1 MSRNTAQRPI
11 ASLLA
16 HSENANELLPHLHQ
30 HALDVT
36 SGICSLLFRHNPRT
50 GDLQATSGFA
60 LDSLRTDP
68 WLYGPEE
75 AALVAEAF
83 TRHAPTLV
91 ADTGRQAPEL
101 AARLCSRA
109 ALLLPLV
116 RGGERVGLLAIGFET
131 PPSAGSVERAGAEVG
146 DAFITALEL
155 LHLRQTD
162 ELQRDVRELLDE
174 FTGSLAA
181 TLTPIAR
188 RCGSTIA
195 ARAS

>member
-1 MSRNTAQRPI
+1 MSRNTVQRPI

-36 SGICSLLFRHNPRT
+36 GGICSLLFRHNPRT

-68 WLYGPEE
+68 WLPGPEE

-91 ADTGRQAPEL
+91 ADRIAP
-101 AARLCSRA
+101 
-109 ALLLPLV
+109 
-116 RGGERVGLLAIGFET
+116 T
-131 PPSAGSVERAGAEVG
+131 NSAGTSGFSPGV
-146 DAFITALEL
+146 
-155 LHLRQTD
+155 
-162 ELQRDVRELLDE
+162 
-174 FTGSLAA
+174 
-181 TLTPIAR
+181 
-188 RCGSTIA
+188 
-195 ARAS
+195 ARASSAKYGM

>member
-1 MSRNTAQRPI
+1 MSRNTVQRPV

-16 HSENANELLPHLHQ
+16 HSANANELLPHLHQ

-36 SGICSLLFRHNPRT
+36 GGICSLLFRHNPRT

-68 WLYGPEE
+68 WLPGPEE

-109 ALLLPLV
+109 ALLMPLV

-131 PPSAGSVERAGAEVG
+131 PPSAS
-146 DAFITALEL
+146 
-155 LHLRQTD
+155 
-162 ELQRDVRELLDE
+162 
-174 FTGSLAA
+174 S
-181 TLTPIAR
+181 AR
-188 RCGSTIA
+188 A
-195 ARAS
+195 ARSATRSSRPSSSCTCGRPTNCSATSASCSTSSPAASRRR